1 MGTPTPDA
9 SLGQPLRTTGDGCLF
24 VLGDEGVFF
33 SVPRQELY
41 VFNASATLVWCCI
54 ESGMCAEDIVHCYAD
69 LLGVGPAE
77 AQTQVAAILDQ
88 WWGAGY
94 IERPGLLPETPLPFT
109 TVLARLLV
117 NPRLRAEFV
126 RDPDAM
132 ARDLRIVSAQREPFL
147 ALDPAQ
153 LEVQAKR
160 LRDRHSLR
168 NHPTPRT
175 DILLATPVDGER
187 TTLDLAL
194 DGKLRTIVAP
204 AVERH
209 YRMLA
214 TDFSIRCSSTT
225 QSRRIHAALAHL
237 EVDAPASAPVILDVV
252 ESDAG
257 HVVLDDLV
265 PRGYCRDLES
275 LTPLVKSLVSQAARS
290 RHRYVLEIHAG
301 VVSNGEACV
310 LLPGAPGSGKST
322 LTLGL
327 MLAGFEYLSDEVAL
341 LEERTLD
348 IRPFP
353 LGLGIKPGAVAVLAP
368 SCPEIAAL
376 DVHSREDGQRVRYLP
391 PPRDRCA
398 PRDAT
403 RPARWL
409 IFPRYDANV
418 RTELRPISRPEALRR
433 LLRECT
439 AMPELLDEARVE
451 ALVRWMRKL
460 ACFELPMSSL
470 DEAVALIGQVCMPDA

>member
-1 MGTPTPDA
+1 MGTPTLDP
-9 SLGQPLRTTGDGCLF
+9 SLGQPLRTTGDSCLF
-24 VLGDEGVFF
+24 VLDDEGVFF

-41 VFNASATLVWCCI
+41 VFNASATLIWCCI
-54 ESGMCAEDIVHCYAD
+54 ESGMCAEDILGCYAD

-94 IERPGLLPETPLPFT
+94 IERPDLLPETPLPFT
-109 TVLARLLV
+109 TALARLLV
-117 NPRLRAEFV
+117 NPRLRAEFAKD
-126 RDPDAM
+126 R
-132 ARDLRIVSAQREPFL
+132 ARTAGNLRIVSAQREAFL

-153 LEVQAKR
+153 LELQAKR

-194 DGKLRTIVAP
+194 DGRLRSIAAP
-204 AVERH
+204 AIERH
-209 YRMLA
+209 YRML
-214 TDFSIRCSSTT
+214 TTNFRIRFSS
-225 QSRRIHAALAHL
+225 QSQAGRIHPALAHL
-237 EVDAPASAPVILDVV
+237 EVDAPASATVILDVV
-252 ESDAG
+252 ESEAG
-257 HVVLDDLV
+257 HVILDDLV
-265 PRGYCRDLES
+265 PRGYCRDVES
-275 LTPLVKSLVSQAARS
+275 LTPLVKSLVSQTARS

-301 VVSNGEACV
+301 VVSTGVACM

-341 LEERTLD
+341 LDEATLD
-348 IRPFP
+348 IRAFP
-353 LGLGIKPGAVAVLAP
+353 LALGIKPGAVAVLAP
-368 SCPEIAAL
+368 SCPEIATL
-376 DVHSREDGQRVRYLP
+376 DVHSREDGQYVRYLP

-398 PRDAT
+398 PQDAT

-409 IFPRYDANV
+409 IFPRYEAGV
-418 RTELRPISRPEALRR
+418 RTELRPIPRPEALRR

-460 ACFELPMSSL
+460 ECFELPMSSL
-470 DEAVALIGQVCMPDA
+470 DDAVALIGRVCMPES